1 MLLGTGASRCL
12 LAIGLLWSI
21 GCAAARQPGWK
32 PMGHRH
38 PSAIPEA
45 GVRDYLEEAEQS
57 LQRGRE
63 LARRGDPGGI
73 DHLYQAARKAWAE
86 WLGSGEVT
94 AYAIDPAANLYH
106 TALAELIEQGQALGR
121 FDPRRGLRIELE
133 GQTHW
138 LPIDLPDIG
147 SNRSPVDG
155 WIVGREPAS
164 KHLNRYHDRAGVGLP
179 VIAIRHRRQGER
191 FAKPTRGSAATL
203 VLRFE
208 DSATAADP
216 KASPGFLSM
225 YNPLQTSTLV
235 VGGRSLPLRGDL
247 SAPVALATASGDRD
261 YLRAFLQPG
270 STRPDDS
277 GLFMMEAYQAGKIP
291 VVFVHGLLSD
301 RLTWANMANEV
312 RCQPDLMANYQFW
325 SYEYPTGEPF
335 VKSAVRLRQE
345 LQAAMAYVDPTDQDP
360 ALKHLILVGHSMG
373 GLVSKLQVTHSGEA
387 LWRSVSCLEF
397 DSILSDPATRAEL
410 AETMFFDPSPRI
422 ERVVFIGTPHY
433 GSAMAQRL
441 IGRLTSLLVRE
452 PDTDEQRHRCLIA
465 ANPGAFSEE
474 FTQRIPT
481 SIDLLVPDSPMLQA
495 IASLPAAPSVQFHSV
510 IGRGH
515 WMIGDGDS
523 DGVVPISSA
532 RYVESESEL
541 RVQAKHTQLTRV
553 PEVID
558 EVFRILRMHAEE
570 LQIGGVKPL
579 GLGRVS
585 IAAGAPPSVDGGERQ
600 RDSGRSHP
608 GVDENP

>member
-1 MLLGTGASRCL
+1 MRLGTEASRCL
-12 LAIGLLWSI
+12 LAIGLVWSI
-21 GCAAARQPGWK
+21 GCVAGLQPGWK
-32 PMGHRH
+32 PSGHRK
-38 PSAIPEA
+38 PSAIPETS
-45 GVRDYLEEAEQS
+45 VRDYLEDAEQS
-57 LQRGRE
+57 LGRGRE
-63 LARRGDPGGI
+63 LVRRGDPSGV
-73 DHLYQAARKAWAE
+73 DHLYQAARMAWAE

-121 FDPRRGLRIELE
+121 FDPRHGLRIELG

-138 LPIDLPDIG
+138 LPIDLQESG
-147 SNRSPVDG
+147 SSRSPVDG
-155 WIVGREPAS
+155 WIVWREPTS
-164 KHLNRYHDRAGVGLP
+164 KHLNRYHDRGGVGVP

-191 FAKPTRGSAATL
+191 FAKPIRGSAATL

-208 DSATAADP
+208 DTTADP
-216 KASPGFLSM
+216 KAPPGFLSL

-235 VGGRSLPLRGDL
+235 IGGRSLPLRGDL
-247 SAPVALATASGDRD
+247 SAPVAMATASGDRD

-312 RCQPDLMANYQFW
+312 RCQPDLMANFQFW

-345 LQAAMAYVDPTDQDP
+345 LQEAMAYVDPTDQDP
-360 ALKHLILVGHSMG
+360 ALRHMILVGHSMG

-397 DSILSDPATRAEL
+397 DGIASDSATRAEL
-410 AETMFFDPSPRI
+410 AQTMFFDPSPRI

-433 GSAMAQRL
+433 GSAMAQRM
-441 IGRLTSLLVRE
+441 IGRITSLLVRE
-452 PDTDEQRHRCLIA
+452 PDTDEERHRCLIA

-474 FTQRIPT
+474 FTRRIPT

-510 IGRGH
+510 IGQGH

-532 RYVESESEL
+532 RYLESESEL
-541 RVQAKHTQLTRV
+541 RVQAKHTRLTRV

-558 EVFRILRMHAEE
+558 EVFRILRIHAAE
-570 LQIGGVKPL
+570 LQLGECNPA

-585 IAAGAPPSVDGGERQ
+585 VAEGSLHPPPVVNDR
-600 RDSGRSHP
+600 SGSHQ
-608 GVDENP
+608 GVAENP